1 MGRRVRTSVGLGLVA
16 LAVMATPAT
25 AWTATSQARRTNS
38 SRHGGPG
45 SPWVNKQGWGS
56 QAMGKLAYGA
66 KNTLLGW
73 TKLVS
78 EPYAAHRDGRSVGTG
93 IGRGVLDAAG
103 DTVGG
108 AANVVTFPL
117 TNVDV
122 RLPDGGM

>member
-1 MGRRVRTSVGLGLVA
+1 MDRRMRKSVGLGLVA
-16 LAVMATPAT
+16 IAVMAVPST
-25 AWTATSQARRTNS
+25 AWTATSKARRTNS
-38 SRHGGPG
+38 SHRGRAG
-45 SPWVNKQGWGS
+45 SPWVNEQGWGS

-73 TKLVS
+73 TKLFS
-78 EPYAAHRDGRSVGTG
+78 EPYAASQAGRSVVTG

-122 RLPDGGM
+122 RLPDGGI